1 MAMWSRLGSEVLQL
15 AGGRKLFATEQWS
28 HDIEYFDAR
37 EFGRRGIRTKYIL
50 FHEDAHLNAQDT
62 SILE

>member
-1 MAMWSRLGSEVLQL
+1 MAMWSRSGSEVLQL
-15 AGGRKLFATEQWS
+15 AGGRKLFATEQRS
-28 HDIEYFDAR
+28 RGVEYFDAR

-50 FHEDAHLNAQDT
+50 FHGYAHLNAQDT